1 LKEGRDGMVASS
13 LKISHTQ
20 FPPFFRYLAN
30 HEEYLRSLGLFFSLL
45 LLAISASG
53 QNPTSPKLAEEVVVV
68 SGVSDSTVF
77 GVGKTLK
84 ITGTVTQ
91 GAIAFGG
98 DVIVE
103 GTVEG
108 DVAAI
113 GGSVIQADS
122 ARIGGDV
129 IVLGGA
135 YQHGD
140 KPPNRTKSSMTMMY
154 AGYQQEIRNL
164 MRNPTG
170 LLKPQWS
177 PRYVGMRILAVLF
190 WFVVSL
196 AFTAALPG
204 SISRG
209 VARLQLT
216 SLRVA
221 IIGVIG
227 AVVMGTSSFIGLW
240 ILPETLS
247 ALFGILALLL
257 LLMAGLFGRV
267 ILYAATGRWLQ
278 RKYVP
283 IAKDSEAVAL
293 LLGSAFWVLLTSLPY
308 VWPFV
313 VSFIWVISLG
323 LALTARYR
331 IGWNQVESR
340 RHPTF

>member
-1 LKEGRDGMVASS
+1 LFCS
-13 LKISHTQ
+13 
-20 FPPFFRYLAN
+20 FFVLAV
-30 HEEYLRSLGLFFSLL
+30 
-45 LLAISASG
+45 SASG
-53 QNPTSPKLAEEVVVV
+53 QNSSSSNVAEEVVVV
-68 SGVSDSTVF
+68 GGVSDSTVF

-84 ITGTVTQ
+84 ITGTVKQ

-103 GTVEG
+103 GNVDG

-113 GGSVIQADS
+113 GGSVIQADG

-129 IVLGGA
+129 IVLGGT
-135 YQHGD
+135 YRHGD
-140 KPPNRTKSSMTMMY
+140 KPPNRNASSMTMMY
-154 AGYQQEIRNL
+154 AGYQQEIRDL
-164 MRNPTG
+164 MRNPTDM
-170 LLKPQWS
+170 LKPQWS
-177 PRYVGMRILAVLF
+177 PRYIGIRVLAILF
-190 WFVVSL
+190 WFIVSL

-221 IIGVIG
+221 VIGVIG
-227 AVVMGTSSFIGLW
+227 AIVMGAGSFISLW

-247 ALFGILALLL
+247 ALIGLLALMLL
-257 LLMAGLFGRV
+257 LVAGLFGRV

-293 LLGSAFWVLLTSLPY
+293 LLGCGFWVLLTSLPY

-331 IGWNQVESR
+331 VGWNQVQNR
-340 RHPTF
+340 RHPAF